1 MNDLRYAVRQLLQS
15 PGFAFTAVLT
25 LALGIAAVTTVFTWA
40 NAILFNPWPQVRDT
54 NQLRFFAARID
65 AGGGYSLNY
74 EEYQYLRDHSRSF
87 QQFTAHELVA
97 VDLANPGARPE
108 RYWTG
113 LVASNYFEM
122 LGVKPQLGRLFV
134 PGDDRAYG
142 SAPEVVLSDALW
154 RSRYHADP
162 AILGQTIQVNR
173 LPLTVL
179 GIAPRGFAGLY
190 GGMEQLLW
198 VPLFALPELLAGNPD
213 PLLKGHFGLQV
224 AGLRIGGVS
233 DQQAAARYMGWR
245 MNSPPSTTRLTTTA
259 GTSTSTTALTCHA
272 AFTATS
278 PSRCLFSFALRRCC
292 CSWCV

>member
-1 MNDLRYAVRQLLQS
+1 MHIIFDDLRYAVRQLLKS
-15 PGFAFTAVLT
+15 PGFAITAVLT

-40 NAILFNPWPQVRDT
+40 NAILFNPWPQVRAAD
-54 NQLRFFAARID
+54 QLRFFAARID

-97 VDLANPGARPE
+97 VDLASPGARPE

-113 LVASNYFEM
+113 VVASNYFEM

-142 SAPEVVLSDALW
+142 SSPEAVLSDALW

-173 LPLTVL
+173 HPLTVV
-179 GIAPRGFAGLY
+179 GIAPRDSPGSTAAWSSCSGCRC
-190 GGMEQLLW
+190 
-198 VPLFALPELLAGNPD
+198 PRCRSCLPAIL
-213 PLLKGHFGLQV
+213 
-224 AGLRIGGVS
+224 I
-233 DQQAAARYMGWR
+233 
-245 MNSPPSTTRLTTTA
+245 
-259 GTSTSTTALTCHA
+259 
-272 AFTATS
+272 
-278 PSRCLFSFALRRCC
+278 RC
-292 CSWCV
+292 